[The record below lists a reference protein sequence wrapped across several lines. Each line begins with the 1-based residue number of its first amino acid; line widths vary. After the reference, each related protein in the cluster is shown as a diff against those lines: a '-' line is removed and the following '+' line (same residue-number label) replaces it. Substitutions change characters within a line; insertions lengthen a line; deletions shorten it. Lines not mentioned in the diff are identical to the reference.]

1 MYTTRKTLLQRMQN
15 CDEISWEEFYRIY
28 WPLVLDIGR
37 KLGLSQDNC
46 SDLMQ
51 EIMLDLFSGEPLLCY
66 DPAKGRF
73 RTYFGVLVRHK
84 AAEMLKKSAPFDSVS
99 KTVSGSGEP
108 GSPVDDLPASLTGDN
123 LGESN
128 PFQKLFDEEYRKC
141 LLAAAMNEL
150 RNTVEPKTY
159 AIFEMVVLQ
168 ERPQKEVARCLG
180 INRATI
186 DVYCSR
192 CRKTLRRIVSDIRIE
207 NPDFNLDMPL

>member
-46 SDLMQ
+46 GDLMQ
-51 EIMLDLFSGEPLLCY
+51 EIMLDLFNGEPLLRY
-66 DPAKGRF
+66 DPAKGKF